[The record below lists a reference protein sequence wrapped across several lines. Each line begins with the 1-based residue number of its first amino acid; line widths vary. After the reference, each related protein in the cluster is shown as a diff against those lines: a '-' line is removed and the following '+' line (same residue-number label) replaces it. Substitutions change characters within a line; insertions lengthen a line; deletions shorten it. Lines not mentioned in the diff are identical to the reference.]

1 MIRVLIVEDVAET
14 RRWLSGIL
22 NTAFEAC
29 EIVEAGNVRDGVALG
44 TREEFDM
51 ALIDLGLPDG
61 SGLDV
66 LRHIRAARPTTSCV
80 VTTVMGDD
88 AHIVGALSAGAG
100 GYLLK
105 EQMPESIG
113 QQLRQILDGVP
124 PLSPSVARRIM
135 DHFRLTGPS
144 AEPEETLTPR
154 ERDVLA
160 LIGRGL
166 RNGEVAHELD
176 LAESTV
182 ASYIKAIYRK
192 LGISSRAE
200 ASWHATRLGLA
211 TRPART
217 DPC

>member
-1 MIRVLIVEDVAET
+1 MIRALIVEDVAET
-14 RRWLSGIL
+14 RRWLSAIL
-22 NTAFEAC
+22 QSAFGDC
-29 EIVEAGNVRDGVALG
+29 EIVEAGNVREGVALG
-44 TREEFDM
+44 TREGFDL

-66 LRHIRAARPTTSCV
+66 LRHIRAARPATACV

-182 ASYIKAIYRK
+182 ASYIKSIYRK

-211 TRPART
+211 MRTPRT
-217 DPC
+217 DQA